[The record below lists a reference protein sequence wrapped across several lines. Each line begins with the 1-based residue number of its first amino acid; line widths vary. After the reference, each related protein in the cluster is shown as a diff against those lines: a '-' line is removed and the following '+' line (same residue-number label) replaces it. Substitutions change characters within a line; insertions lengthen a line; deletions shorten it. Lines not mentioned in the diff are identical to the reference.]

1 MHHHSLGPGDDIDAW
16 CTRCRMN
23 LNHRIVAM
31 VGNTVK
37 TVQCLTCDG
46 IHKFHLP
53 KNQDVTDDDDYE
65 AQTPKATP
73 MMKAAERA
81 AAKNA
86 NEWATFIKTMPP
98 DAVPTEYDMHASY
111 SYEEYVNHPM
121 FGLGRVI
128 DVMGRDKIHV
138 VFKEGRKI
146 LVCNR
151 QKNS

>member
-31 VGNTVK
+31 VGSTVK
-37 TVQCLTCDG
+37 TVQCLTCNG
-46 IHKFHLP
+46 THKFHLP
-53 KNQDVTDDDDYE
+53 RDQDVPDNDEYE
-65 AQTPKATP
+65 AQTPKSTP
-73 MMKAAERA
+73 MMKAAEKA

-86 NEWATFIKTMPP
+86 NEWATFMKTMHP
-98 DAVPTEYDMHASY
+98 DAVPREYDMHENY
-111 SYEEYVNHPM
+111 SYEDYVNHPL
-121 FGLGRVI
+121 FGTGKVI
-128 DVMGRDKIHV
+128 DVMGRDKVQV

-151 QKNS
+151 QKTS